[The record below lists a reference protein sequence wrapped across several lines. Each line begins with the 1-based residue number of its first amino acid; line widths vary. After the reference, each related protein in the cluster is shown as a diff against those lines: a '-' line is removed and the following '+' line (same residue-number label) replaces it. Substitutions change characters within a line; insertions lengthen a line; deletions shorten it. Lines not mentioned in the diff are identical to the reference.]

1 MAKDLNNFSKEYLLD
16 ILAIYHR
23 NNPHEKIN
31 EHPVIKRL
39 KKSEKSFISRKN
51 FIGHL
56 TVSAIVLDNSLSK
69 LLLVNHK
76 ILKKYIQPGG
86 HISQNDK
93 TFWQSA
99 YRELKEETGIGDVF
113 FLPVDDEMKNVP
125 FDIDI
130 HKIPENKSK
139 QEPEHFHIDFRY
151 LFIKDDNGCKNKINK
166 EEVNDVVW
174 VMIER
179 FSQIDQS
186 NNRLAQKIKKII
198 SINRDKIFFNK
209 IARVFSIDLKD
220 INLVAVLH
228 IVPDIVSFVNFIR
241 KLVKK
246 VIIIPKPNSISYKVL
261 SNIPKDIIYFT
272 SREELKKEKVLSD
285 LFGDN
290 QKYCIIDIGGYFA
303 TKEFVN
309 FNNKT
314 KKVIGIVEDTENGH
328 QKYEKI
334 IDNLSFPVISVA
346 RSELKQNEDDLV
358 GYSVAFYT
366 EWVIRKLRFLPRYI
380 NCGIIGYGKL
390 GKGIAKYLFNQNI
403 KPYVYDTDPIKVIEA
418 IKDGCLP
425 VSKKEILLSSKLL
438 FCATGNLS
446 LNTADFLKICPGSFV
461 ASVTSSDDEFNLN
474 DINKYFKKTIEDE
487 FIVKY
492 ENENTYFY
500 LINNGNT
507 VNFIDKEGDRVS
519 DFIRLVQAEI
529 LYSLSKF
536 TKKEIN
542 FLIHETTKDEK
553 RKIASL
559 FLDNYGFFLREND
572 ELINHY

>member
-1 MAKDLNNFSKEYLLD
+1 MAKKLNIFSKEYFLN
-16 ILAIYHR
+16 ILRIYHN

-31 EHPVIKRL
+31 KHPVIQRL
-39 KKSEKSFISRKN
+39 KKSKKSFISRKN

-69 LLLVNHK
+69 LLLVGHK
-76 ILKKYIQPGG
+76 LLKKYIQPGG
-86 HISQNDK
+86 HISKSDK

-99 YRELKEETGIGDVF
+99 YRELEEETGISDVF
-113 FLPVDDEMKNVP
+113 FLPVDDKMEDVP

-130 HKIPENKSK
+130 HKIPKNKNK
-139 QEPEHFHIDFRY
+139 NEPEHFHIDFRY
-151 LFIKDDNGCKNKINK
+151 LFIKDNNSDKIEINK
-166 EEVNDVVW
+166 EEINDVVW
-174 VMIER
+174 LMIER
-179 FSQIDQS
+179 FSQIDQEKL
-186 NNRLAQKIKKII
+186 RLAKKIKKII
-198 SINRDKIFFNK
+198 FLNRDKIFFNK
-209 IARVFSIDLKD
+209 ITRVFSINLNHV
-220 INLVAVLH
+220 NLVAVLH
-228 IVPDIVSFVNFIR
+228 IVPDIVSFVNFLR

-246 VIIIPKPNSISYKVL
+246 IIIIPKPNSISYKVL
-261 SNIPKDIIYFT
+261 SNIPKEIIHFI
-272 SREELKKEKVLSD
+272 SREELKKEKVLKN
-285 LFGDN
+285 LFKDN

-303 TKEFVN
+303 TREFVN

-314 KKVIGIVEDTENGH
+314 KKIIGVVEDTENGH
-328 QKYEKI
+328 KRYEKI
-334 IDNLSFPVISVA
+334 VDILNFPVISVA

-366 EWVIRKLRFLPRYI
+366 EWVIRKLRFLPRYM

-403 KPYVYDTDPIKVIEA
+403 KPYVYDTDPIRLVEA

-425 VSKKEILLSSKLL
+425 VSKDKILLSSKLL

-446 LNTADFLKICPGSFV
+446 LGTNDFLKISPGFFI
-461 ASVTSSDDEFNLN
+461 ASVTSSDDEFNLEN
-474 DINKYFKKTIEDE
+474 IDKYFKKTVEDQ

-536 TKKEIN
+536 TKEEIKVN
-542 FLIHETTKDEK
+542 FLINETTKDEK
-553 RKIASL
+553 RTIASL
-559 FLDNYGFFLREND
+559 FLDSYGFFLD
-572 ELINHY
+572 KG